1 MLSSIMYSFEFEQ
14 FLNFVF
20 ADFMVYIIFLTQFI
34 LSSSSADL
42 NWVLFFMLGLF
53 PSQWP
58 LWTMC
63 RYILEQSLSVDN
75 LFVFVLIF
83 KYFKVPIMYQ
93 VRHKFLSL

>member
-42 NWVLFFMLGLF
+42 NWVSFFMLGLF
-53 PSQWP
+53 PSQ
-58 LWTMC
+58 
-63 RYILEQSLSVDN
+63 
-75 LFVFVLIF
+75 
-83 KYFKVPIMYQ
+83 
-93 VRHKFLSL
+93 